1 MFFFFSFL
9 LERYLNR
16 SIRICL
22 RINECIHMKILNGKI
37 IVVVVLVGWNSG
49 DLVFFP
55 LILEKF
61 FTVSILLLPKILCH
75 SV

>member
-1 MFFFFSFL
+1 
-9 LERYLNR
+9 
-16 SIRICL
+16 
-22 RINECIHMKILNGKI
+22 MKILNGKI